1 MAISVTHLIRLR
13 KEWLRKQ
20 QPAVREILTAAKK
33 LQRELTRVNARKK
46 TFPEEADLVRM
57 LNLLNKVFKE
67 GTDVSNEL
75 AKGYPQ

>member
-1 MAISVTHLIRLR
+1 
-13 KEWLRKQ
+13 
-20 QPAVREILTAAKK
+20 
-33 LQRELTRVNARKK
+33 VNARKK